1 MVCELKIKELEKN
14 LGRKLSEKEKINIR
28 EKMHHVE
35 IEDNEDEME
44 EAIVA

>member
-1 MVCELKIKELEKN
+1 MEKN
-14 LGRKLSEKEKINIR
+14 LGRKLSEKEKRNIR

-35 IEDNEDEME
+35 VDEEDEME